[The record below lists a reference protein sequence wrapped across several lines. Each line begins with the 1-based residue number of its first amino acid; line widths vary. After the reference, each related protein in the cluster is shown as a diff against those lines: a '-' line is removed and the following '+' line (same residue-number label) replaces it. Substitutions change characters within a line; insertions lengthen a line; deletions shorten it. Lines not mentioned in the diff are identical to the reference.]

1 MKIAPERRSVFGK
14 RMVSVVGDLAMA
26 IRTWRWALASVLLGV
41 VLAGCGGT
49 RSAGGAPGPAPQAPP
64 ASPAPPLT
72 SEPGGAFD
80 FASSGNAQFDA
91 WRAQF
96 AARASA
102 AGRRT
107 QDIQAVLDGL
117 APVEA
122 AIQSQAFDNQA
133 EFVKPIWDYART
145 AVSPTRISNGQRKL
159 AENAATFDAIEASYA
174 PPREIVA
181 AIWGMETSYGGFIG
195 NDDAPRVL
203 ASQAA
208 VGRRK
213 DFNETEL
220 LAIMRL
226 IEDGSATRD
235 QFRKAS
241 FAGALGQT
249 QFMPSSILAYGR
261 DFDRDGRK
269 DLWGNA
275 GDALASAANYLTAF
289 GWKEDQPWAVEA
301 IVPEGFDYAT
311 GDGRKL
317 TVAAWKALGLTPVIF
332 GSFGSADTLTA
343 ELFLPAGSYGP
354 AFLLFDNFFVIKRY
368 NNADSYALAI
378 GLLADRLAGR
388 PDMTRPWPTEIQML
402 TQDQAK
408 ELQAGLN
415 ALGFSAGAVDG
426 IIGRGTRGALQKFQ
440 AGKGLVA
447 DGFPTLQMLEQVR
460 LAAAAPATPPPG

>member
-1 MKIAPERRSVFGK
+1 MT
-14 RMVSVVGDLAMA
+14 
-26 IRTWRWALASVLLGV
+26 IRTWRWTLAGVAMGVALA
-41 VLAGCGGT
+41 ACGGT
-49 RSAGGAPGPAPQAPP
+49 RVAGAGPEPAPEAPP
-64 ASPAPPLT
+64 SSPAPPLT
-72 SEPGGAFD
+72 AGPGGAFD
-80 FASSGNAQFDA
+80 FASSGNAQFDG

-96 AARASA
+96 AAKASA

-107 QDIQAVLDGL
+107 RDIQSVLDGL
-117 APVEA
+117 VPVEA
-122 AIQSQAFDNQA
+122 TAQAQSFDNQA

-145 AVSPTRISNGQRKL
+145 AVSPTRIANGQAKL
-159 AENAATFDAIEASYA
+159 AQNAQIFDAVEASYS
-174 PPREIVA
+174 PPREIIA
-181 AIWGMETSYGGFIG
+181 AVWGMETSYGGFIG
-195 NDDAPRVL
+195 TDDAPRVL

-220 LAIMRL
+220 MAIMRL

-249 QFMPSSILAYGR
+249 QFMPSSIIAYGR
-261 DFDRDGRK
+261 DFDRDGKK

-275 GDALASAANYLTAF
+275 GDALASAANYLTGY
-289 GWKEDQPWAVEA
+289 GWKKDQPWAVEA
-301 IVPEGFDYAT
+301 IIPEGFQYAN

-317 TVAAWKALGLTPVIF
+317 TVAAWKAMGITPVIY
-332 GSFGSADTLTA
+332 GSFGSADALSA

-388 PDMTRPWPTEIQML
+388 PEMTRPWPTEIQML
-402 TQDQAK
+402 TQQQARD
-408 ELQAGLN
+408 LQAGLN
-415 ALGFSAGAVDG
+415 KLGFSAGSVDG
-426 IIGRGTRGALQKFQ
+426 IIGRGTRAALQKFQ
-440 AGKGLVA
+440 TSKGLVA
-447 DGFPTLQMLEQVR
+447 DGFPTLQMLEQVQI
-460 LAAAAPATPPPG
+460 AAAAIPG

>member
-1 MKIAPERRSVFGK
+1 MT
-14 RMVSVVGDLAMA
+14 
-26 IRTWRWALASVLLGV
+26 IRTWRWALAGV
-41 VLAGCGGT
+41 AMGVALAACGGT
-49 RSAGGAPGPAPQAPP
+49 RVAGAGPEPAPEAPP
-64 ASPAPPLT
+64 SSPAPPLT
-72 SEPGGAFD
+72 AGPGGAFD
-80 FASSGNAQFDA
+80 FASSGNAQFDG

-96 AARASA
+96 AAKASA

-107 QDIQAVLDGL
+107 RDIQSVLDGL
-117 APVEA
+117 VPVEA
-122 AIQSQAFDNQA
+122 TAQAQSFDNQA

-145 AVSPTRISNGQRKL
+145 AVSPTRIANGQAKL
-159 AENAATFDAIEASYA
+159 AQNAQIFDAIEASYS
-174 PPREIVA
+174 PPREIIA
-181 AIWGMETSYGGFIG
+181 AVWGMETSYGGFIG
-195 NDDAPRVL
+195 TDDAPRVL

-220 LAIMRL
+220 MAIMRL

-249 QFMPSSILAYGR
+249 QFMPSSIIAYGR
-261 DFDRDGRK
+261 DFDRDGKK

-275 GDALASAANYLTAF
+275 GDALASAANYLTGY
-289 GWKEDQPWAVEA
+289 GWKKDQPWAVEA
-301 IVPEGFDYAT
+301 IIPEGFQYAN

-317 TVAAWKALGLTPVIF
+317 TVAAWKAMGITPVIY
-332 GSFGSADTLTA
+332 GSFGSADALSA

-388 PDMTRPWPTEIQML
+388 PEMTRPWPTEIQML
-402 TQDQAK
+402 TQQQARD
-408 ELQAGLN
+408 LQAGLN
-415 ALGFSAGAVDG
+415 KLGFSAGSVDG
-426 IIGRGTRGALQKFQ
+426 IIGRGTRAALQKFQ
-440 AGKGLVA
+440 TSKGLVA
-447 DGFPTLQMLEQVR
+447 DGFPTLQMLEQVQI
-460 LAAAAPATPPPG
+460 AAAAIPG

>member
-1 MKIAPERRSVFGK
+1 MGV
-14 RMVSVVGDLAMA
+14 
-26 IRTWRWALASVLLGV
+26 ALA
-41 VLAGCGGT
+41 ACGGT
-49 RSAGGAPGPAPQAPP
+49 RVAGAGPEPAPEAPP
-64 ASPAPPLT
+64 SSPAPPLT
-72 SEPGGAFD
+72 AGPGGAFD
-80 FASSGNAQFDA
+80 FASSGNAQFDG

-96 AARASA
+96 AAKASA

-107 QDIQAVLDGL
+107 RDIQSVLDGL
-117 APVEA
+117 VPVEA
-122 AIQSQAFDNQA
+122 TAQAQSFDNQA

-145 AVSPTRISNGQRKL
+145 AVSPTRIANGQAKL
-159 AENAATFDAIEASYA
+159 AQNAQIFDAIEASYS
-174 PPREIVA
+174 PPREIIA
-181 AIWGMETSYGGFIG
+181 AVWGMETSYGGFIG
-195 NDDAPRVL
+195 TDDAPRVL

-220 LAIMRL
+220 MAIMRL

-249 QFMPSSILAYGR
+249 QFMPSSIIAYGR
-261 DFDRDGRK
+261 DFDRDGKK

-275 GDALASAANYLTAF
+275 GDALASAANYLTGY
-289 GWKEDQPWAVEA
+289 GWKKDQPWAVEA
-301 IVPEGFDYAT
+301 IIPEGFQYAN

-317 TVAAWKALGLTPVIF
+317 TVAAWKAMGITPVIY
-332 GSFGSADTLTA
+332 GSFGSADALSA

-388 PDMTRPWPTEIQML
+388 PEMTRPWPTEIQML
-402 TQDQAK
+402 TQQQARD
-408 ELQAGLN
+408 LQAGLN
-415 ALGFSAGAVDG
+415 KLGFSAGSVDG
-426 IIGRGTRGALQKFQ
+426 IIGRGTRAALQKFQ
-440 AGKGLVA
+440 TSKGLVA
-447 DGFPTLQMLEQVR
+447 DGFPTLQMLEQVQI
-460 LAAAAPATPPPG
+460 AAAAIPG

>member
-1 MKIAPERRSVFGK
+1 MGVT
-14 RMVSVVGDLAMA
+14 LAA
-26 IRTWRWALASVLLGV
+26 
-41 VLAGCGGT
+41 CGGT
-49 RSAGGAPGPAPQAPP
+49 RVAGAGPEPAPEAPP
-64 ASPAPPLT
+64 SSPAPPLT
-72 SEPGGAFD
+72 AGPGGAFD
-80 FASSGNAQFDA
+80 FASSGNAQFDG

-96 AARASA
+96 AAKASA

-107 QDIQAVLDGL
+107 RDIQSVLDGL
-117 APVEA
+117 VPVEA
-122 AIQSQAFDNQA
+122 TAQAQSFDNQA

-145 AVSPTRISNGQRKL
+145 AVSPTRIVNGQAKL
-159 AENAATFDAIEASYA
+159 AQNAQIFDAIEASYS
-174 PPREIVA
+174 PPREIIA
-181 AIWGMETSYGGFIG
+181 AVWGMETSYGGFIG
-195 NDDAPRVL
+195 TDDAPRVL

-220 LAIMRL
+220 MAIMRL

-249 QFMPSSILAYGR
+249 QFMPSSIIAYGR
-261 DFDRDGRK
+261 DFDRDGKK

-275 GDALASAANYLTAF
+275 GDALASAANYLTGY
-289 GWKEDQPWAVEA
+289 GWKKDQPWAVEA
-301 IVPEGFDYAT
+301 IIPEGFDYAS

-317 TVAAWKALGLTPVIF
+317 TVAAWKAMGITPVIY
-332 GSFGSADTLTA
+332 GSFGSADALSA

-388 PDMTRPWPTEIQML
+388 PEMTRPWPTEIQML
-402 TQDQAK
+402 TQQQARD
-408 ELQAGLN
+408 LQAGLN
-415 ALGFSAGAVDG
+415 KLGFSAGSVDG
-426 IIGRGTRGALQKFQ
+426 IIGRGTRAALQKFQ
-440 AGKGLVA
+440 TSKGLVA
-447 DGFPTLQMLEQVR
+447 DGFPTLQMLEQVQI
-460 LAAAAPATPPPG
+460 AAAAIPG